1 MIILADD
8 AVGSLTGSLTS
19 DQTTDDPRPVFSGS
33 GEAGTT
39 LTIYDNGKSIGS
51 TVVNSDGSWT
61 FTPANN
67 LADGFHQFTAAS
79 TDAAGNVSPESAVFN
94 LTIDT
99 VAPNA
104 PVLEVTDD
112 EAHPTGPAE

>member
-1 MIILADD
+1 M
-8 AVGSLTGSLTS
+8 
-19 DQTTDDPRPVFSGS
+19 
-33 GEAGTT
+33 
-39 LTIYDNGKSIGS
+39 
-51 TVVNSDGSWT
+51 VNSDGSWT

-99 VAPNA
+99 
-104 PVLEVTDD
+104 
-112 EAHPTGPAE
+112 